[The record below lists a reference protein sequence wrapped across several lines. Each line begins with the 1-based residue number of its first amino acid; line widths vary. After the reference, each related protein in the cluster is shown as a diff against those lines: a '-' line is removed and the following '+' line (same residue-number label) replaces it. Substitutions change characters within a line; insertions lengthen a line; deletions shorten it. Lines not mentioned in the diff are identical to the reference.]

1 MVISLILMGFGVV
14 FVYSSSF
21 VIAQE
26 RFGGA
31 DFFLGR
37 HVIRGILA
45 LACFIVF
52 MNVDYHTVGK
62 WSTALYMVSIILLI
76 YVLLLPGNA
85 AINGAKRWL
94 SLGFI
99 RFQVSDL
106 ARIALILWLAV
117 KIEQVGERIKEPKM
131 FLQLILHI
139 GLVCLLIMLEP
150 NFSTAA
156 LTGCIC
162 VCMLFIAG
170 ARVSHLGGLLL
181 LALPAAGAAMIM
193 APYRMHRIVD
203 FAYYSGSQKGF
214 GYQAYQ
220 ALLGLGHGG
229 ALGVGLGQGE
239 QKYLFLPEPH
249 TDFVFSIL
257 GEEIGF
263 IGLVVVFVLFGILL
277 YRGMRIALRA
287 PDKTGQVMAF
297 GFTFMIGL
305 YVILHTSVNT
315 SLIPTTGVP
324 LPFISYGGMSL
335 IFTMSSMGIL
345 INISSQTREMDTVYL
360 RRAYV

>member
-1 MVISLILMGFGVV
+1 
-14 FVYSSSF
+14 
-21 VIAQE
+21 
-26 RFGGA
+26 
-31 DFFLGR
+31 
-37 HVIRGILA
+37 
-45 LACFIVF
+45 
-52 MNVDYHTVGK
+52 
-62 WSTALYMVSIILLI
+62 
-76 YVLLLPGNA
+76 
-85 AINGAKRWL
+85 
-94 SLGFI
+94 LGFI

-106 ARIALILWLAV
+106 ARVALILWLAV
-117 KIEQVGERIKEPKM
+117 KIEQVGERIKEPKIFM
-131 FLQLILHI
+131 QLILHI
-139 GLVCLLIMLEP
+139 CLVCLLIMLEP

-170 ARVSHLGGLLL
+170 ARMSHMGGLLL
-181 LALPAAGAAMIM
+181 LALPVAVAAMIM

-203 FAYYSGSQKGF
+203 FVHSSGSQKGF

-263 IGLVVVFVLFGILL
+263 IGLLVVFVLFGILL
-277 YRGMRIALRA
+277 YRGVRIALRA
-287 PDKTGQVMAF
+287 PDRMGQIMAF

-345 INISSQTREMDTVYL
+345 INISSQTRGMDTAL
-360 RRAYV
+360 FRRAYV